1 MKNSSFIG
9 QVIISLLL
17 VIFIALCF
25 NPFQELLMPTMFSS
39 MVLIGLVVTF
49 MIFAIFIWREKS
61 EDEREDQHRLA
72 ASRAGFL
79 VGAGLLVIGIIVQTI
94 NHDIDEW
101 LLIALSGMI
110 LSKLLTRLY
119 NQVQN

>member
-1 MKNSSFIG
+1 
-9 QVIISLLL
+9 
-17 VIFIALCF
+17 
-25 NPFQELLMPTMFSS
+25 MPTMFSS